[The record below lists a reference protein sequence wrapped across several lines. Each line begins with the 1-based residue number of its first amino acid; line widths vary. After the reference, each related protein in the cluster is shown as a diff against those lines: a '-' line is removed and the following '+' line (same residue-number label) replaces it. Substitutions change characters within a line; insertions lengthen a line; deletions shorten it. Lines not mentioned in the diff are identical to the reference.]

1 MPRFPPVSVL
11 FCDIRLRWRAHR
23 IKPTANVDPAVAFPT
38 EVASSRCTDRSGG
51 PFEQGRFCVAAS
63 DREPVA
69 RAAGDLTHR
78 LRIYIPE
85 NELLSLHCL
94 VAPFSRHGFRPGNLN
109 TETWAIPMAT
119 RSQAPKASPDLR
131 TALQPFLT
139 LKGLFRRPNIGR
151 KCLVSLKRARCNLAF
166 TVPTGTPKIR
176 ATSLTGNPCT

>member
-1 MPRFPPVSVL
+1 MVDARARYLDPTILYPIESMLYGGVVTRGLGNYYRKNVPRFPPVSVL

-78 LRIYIPE
+78 FRIYIPE

-94 VAPFSRHGFRPGNLN
+94 VAHSPGTAFAEEISILKPGQFRWRL
-109 TETWAIPMAT
+109 
-119 RSQAPKASPDLR
+119 DL
-131 TALQPFLT
+131 
-139 LKGLFRRPNIGR
+139 KHRRPHLIY
-151 KCLVSLKRARCNLAF
+151 AQHCN
-166 TVPTGTPKIR
+166 R
-176 ATSLTGNPCT
+176 S